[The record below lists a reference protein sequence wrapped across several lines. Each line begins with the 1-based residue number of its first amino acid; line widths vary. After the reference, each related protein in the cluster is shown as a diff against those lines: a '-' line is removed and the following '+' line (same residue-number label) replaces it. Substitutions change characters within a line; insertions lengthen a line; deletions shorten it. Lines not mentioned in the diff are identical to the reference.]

1 MPGRR
6 AGCTSSVGRRR
17 EIKNMADWIKDGGGF
32 VWLLLAM
39 SVVALAF
46 ALERFWALRRQQVMP
61 DNLVSQLPTAPLS
74 ELRGACQAQPS
85 PLSRLVLS
93 ILDHVQWPKEENV
106 AALQV
111 QARREVLR
119 LERGLVVLEII
130 VGIAPLLG
138 LVGTIYA
145 IIPLFGDFGRAMAGD
160 NALLAKGIGAAL
172 NKTLLGLMVAI
183 PSLVAWSHLN
193 KRVEVLAVELE
204 VLCDVL
210 LRRHYLGSK
219 QDGEGARPR

>member
-1 MPGRR
+1 MMMLAA
-6 AGCTSSVGRRR
+6 AGALQPFGDMIVVGL
-17 EIKNMADWIKDGGGF
+17 
-32 VWLLLAM
+32 VLAM
-39 SVVALAF
+39 AAYGAHFGLFLAVLAGMHALVSLVVALAF
-46 ALERFWALRRQQVMP
+46 ALERFWALRRQRVMP
-61 DNLVSQLPTAPLS
+61 DNLVSQLPSAPLS

-183 PSLVAWSHLN
+183 PSLVALDAPRASEH
-193 KRVEVLAVELE
+193 
-204 VLCDVL
+204 
-210 LRRHYLGSK
+210 RRLHAP
-219 QDGEGARPR
+219 ARCPPRATS